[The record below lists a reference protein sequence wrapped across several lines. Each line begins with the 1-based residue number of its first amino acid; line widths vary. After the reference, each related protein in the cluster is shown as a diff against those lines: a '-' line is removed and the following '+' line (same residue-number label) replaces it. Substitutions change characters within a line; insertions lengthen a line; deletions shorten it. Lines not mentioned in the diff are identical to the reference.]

1 MKPFKQF
8 REECGCEKKEKKVKS
23 KLKNKK
29 SGNVEVMPNIPDGQK
44 GMTKNATN
52 EAKNYEGPLYAPW
65 SDVVKGRGFDPITE
79 RAKSKSQ
86 QRFFGMVRAT
96 QKGEMEGGSSEVA
109 KAAASMSKS
118 DVKDFAKTKHK
129 GLPEKK
135 VKKESFEAGVQ
146 KARRDYRSGTL
157 LTFKQFM
164 SKLTDILD
172 EWEK

>member
-1 MKPFKQF
+1 MKSFDKF
-8 REECGCEKKEKKVKS
+8 REECGCDKKEKKVKS

-44 GMTKNATN
+44 GMTTRATN

-65 SDVVKGRGFDPITE
+65 SKVVDGRGFDPITE
-79 RAKSKSQ
+79 RA
-86 QRFFGMVRAT
+86 
-96 QKGEMEGGSSEVA
+96 
-109 KAAASMSKS
+109 
-118 DVKDFAKTKHK
+118 
-129 GLPEKK
+129 KK

>member
-1 MKPFKQF
+1 MKSFDKF
-8 REECGCEKKEKKVKS
+8 REECGCDKKEKKV

-29 SGNVEVMPNIPDGQK
+29 SGNVEVMPTIPDGQK
-44 GMTKNATN
+44 GMTNKPTN

-86 QRFFGMVRAT
+86 QRFFGMVRST
-96 QKGEMEGGSSEVA
+96 QKGEMGGQASSQVQR
-109 KAAASMSKS
+109 AASSMKKG
-118 DVKDFAKTKHK
+118 DVKDLASTKHK

-135 VKKESFEAGVQ
+135 VKKESFEGGVN

-164 SKLTDILD
+164 SKITDILD

>member
-23 KLKNKK
+23 KKKN
-29 SGNVEVMPNIPDGQK
+29 GNVEVMPSIPDGQK
-44 GMTKNATN
+44 GMTTKPTN
-52 EAKNYEGPLYAPW
+52 ESVFAGNYQGPLYARHP
-65 SDVVKGRGFDPITE
+65 DLVK
-79 RAKSKSQ
+79 
-86 QRFFGMVRAT
+86 
-96 QKGEMEGGSSEVA
+96 EVA
-109 KAAASMSKS
+109 PPGKKYERM
-118 DVKDFAKTKHK
+118 VKHIKKNYPKDKEGIAYATAWKHK
-129 GLPEKK
+129 NKN
-135 VKKESFEAGVQ
+135 ESFESGVQ